1 MGVLNYSVI
10 IQMMNLTVYRLK
22 AVDDTVTFLI
32 EDCNEFTTTQDF
44 DIVLKVIK
52 NHMRVM
58 MC

>member
-32 EDCNEFTTTQDF
+32 EDCNEFTATQDF
-44 DIVLKVIK
+44 DVVLKVIK
-52 NHMRVM
+52 NHMRVFT
-58 MC
+58 C

>member
-32 EDCNEFTTTQDF
+32 EDCNTFEATQDF
-44 DIVLKVIK
+44 DRVLKVIK
-52 NHMRVM
+52 NHMRVFT
-58 MC
+58 C

>member
-10 IQMMNLTVYRLK
+10 IQMMNLTVYRLT

-44 DIVLKVIK
+44 DVVLKRIK
-52 NHMRVM
+52 NHMRVFT
-58 MC
+58 C